1 MKKRLLILSLFSVIT
16 LGVWAQRTVDVI
28 DRGLVAVKAAGGVLC
43 TWRIHGEE
51 YYDVAYNI
59 YRDGTKIN
67 DKPLTVSN
75 FKDTAGSL
83 TSKYTVAAVV
93 RGVEQEKSKEAT
105 VLASNYL
112 ELEMDHGTMT
122 NTFVPNDAT
131 AADLDGDGEMELIIK
146 FDNWNSGVDGKYT
159 VVEAYKLNGKKLW
172 WIDCGRN
179 MGDFQNNEINIAAY
193 DWDMD
198 GKAECVFRAADGTVI
213 HMADGTTQTIGD
225 PSKNYRPAE
234 GGGQW
239 FVHDGAEFLLYM
251 NGETGKPYVVMDYPL
266 VRLEPGEGN
275 QEQQWGDGYGHRSSK
290 YFFGAPY
297 FDGRK
302 PSIFLARGI
311 YTRHKMIA
319 YDVDPA
325 THKLT
330 ERWRWNCNTGG
341 PWFGQGYH
349 NYCIGDVDWDGRDE
363 IVFGAMTID
372 DNGRGLATTGLGHG
386 DAMHLSDFDPY
397 RHGQEFFACNESA
410 PANNYCDATTR
421 KILYRYAG
429 GTDDG
434 RGMMGNFTDLYP
446 GAQGTTARD
455 GNLISSVTYSGIP
468 GGTKNNI
475 SQNMRIY
482 WDGDLCEETFNYAS
496 GKNTAGVIIKYG
508 TGVIATL
515 QGSMTNNDTKGTP
528 CLQADIFGDW
538 REEVVMR
545 TADNK
550 VRIYTTNTQTPW
562 RNYTLWHDH
571 QYRNAVVWQ
580 MNGYNQ
586 PPHTSYFL
594 GKLEGITMAPP
605 ATIMTGRTE
614 VKNQGTIGA
623 DANDKQ
629 IITCETND
637 MTVAVADG
645 ASPYIYFDNA
655 PSWVQGTDING
666 TSGKNPTINYAYY
679 VHTLTGGGFAGGM
692 RLVKQGD
699 GTLILPNAVQKY
711 TGNTDVWAGTLQFD
725 GTMEGSRV
733 WLNRH
738 TTLISNGGVFKK
750 AIQADYNA
758 TIIPGGQGH
767 KGTLTADS
775 LILNF
780 GSQLRI
786 DLFGADGTADVIK
799 TNVLVIEKKDWE
811 NGPEYSTPVLTFVA
825 NTNDATG
832 KVADGKY
839 LIGEIGTIVGSLDN
853 LLVKGLTGQKGTLIH
868 EDGKLYVE
876 IINYTGGNMTWTGS
890 VDGVW
895 DVDNTKNFINN
906 GTADGTAF
914 IPGSEVTFDDNA
926 QQTTVKVVGNVA
938 PASIIFKNE
947 KKSFTITGDS
957 IVGGANIE
965 KSGAGVVS
973 VSNENRVGNTYI
985 NGGRIVV
992 ANFAN
997 EIGQEFG
1004 GLGSVKSAIYLDNGG
1019 TLANTKTATSA
1030 QPVYVGRNGGTLQI
1044 AAGSTLTLSTGVRA
1058 SASGAQLTKT
1068 GTGTLA
1074 LGANNSV
1081 GTLIIAGG
1089 TVNASESGGVTQL
1102 PTTVE
1107 FQNGTLND
1115 PNGEGSYTTN
1125 RANFYVPE
1133 GKTGTFYADPRCNYT
1148 GTLTG
1153 AGTFK
1158 VHAAGVRNYF
1168 QGNWSEF
1175 EGTLEVGMTKR
1186 GQYDPWFAWDNTYG
1200 LPKATLN
1207 VPANNTFDNNGK
1219 NVEIGTVMGAG
1230 TLAGSGTF
1238 ILGTNDA
1245 DFTLGINSTAKI
1257 QKRGEGIMRIMA
1269 LGKVQNTIT
1278 VSAGTLMF
1286 NEAALSTLVHG
1297 AFATTLNGTGQII
1310 GQGLLNSLVM
1320 SGESMLTP
1328 RSMYSESTPGV
1339 IKTKA
1344 LLNVNGGTTVNFL
1357 VGSGKNSQLQPQM
1370 LTMNGTIKVTLLDGY
1385 TPQAGDSFTL
1395 WQVVGTFKGTP
1406 SFDLP
1411 ELPAGLVWDTTE
1423 LLQKTGVLKVVVDT
1437 SIDGITLSEP
1447 VDADIYTLSG
1457 QKVGS
1462 VRTTKA
1468 SMQRDVKALGTGKGT
1483 YIINVRANGKGGTM
1497 KMVVE

>member
-28 DRGLVAVKAAGGVLC
+28 DRGLVAVKVTGGVLC

-83 TSKYTVAAVV
+83 TSKYTVTAVV
-93 RGVEQEKSKEAT
+93 RGVEQAKSKEAT

-159 VVEAYKLNGKKLW
+159 IIEAYKLNGKKLW

-234 GGGQW
+234 GSGQW

-275 QEQQWGDGYGHRSSK
+275 LEQQWGDGYGHRSSK

-397 RHGQEFFACNESA
+397 RHGQEFFAGNENA
-410 PANNYCDATTR
+410 PSNNYCDATTR

-434 RGMMGNFTDLYP
+434 RSMMGNFTDLNP
-446 GAQGTTARD
+446 GAQGSTARD

-594 GKLEGITMAPP
+594 GKLEGITIAPP

-957 IVGGANIE
+957 IVGGADIE

-1074 LGANNSV
+1074 LGANNTV
-1081 GTLIIAGG
+1081 GKLIIAGG

-1230 TLAGSGTF
+1230 TLAGSGTY

-1297 AFATTLNGTGQII
+1297 AFATTLNGT
-1310 GQGLLNSLVM
+1310 
-1320 SGESMLTP
+1320 
-1328 RSMYSESTPGV
+1328 
-1339 IKTKA
+1339 
-1344 LLNVNGGTTVNFL
+1344 
-1357 VGSGKNSQLQPQM
+1357 
-1370 LTMNGTIKVTLLDGY
+1370 
-1385 TPQAGDSFTL
+1385 
-1395 WQVVGTFKGTP
+1395 
-1406 SFDLP
+1406 
-1411 ELPAGLVWDTTE
+1411 
-1423 LLQKTGVLKVVVDT
+1423 
-1437 SIDGITLSEP
+1437 
-1447 VDADIYTLSG
+1447 
-1457 QKVGS
+1457 
-1462 VRTTKA
+1462 
-1468 SMQRDVKALGTGKGT
+1468 
-1483 YIINVRANGKGGTM
+1483 
-1497 KMVVE
+1497 